1 MNKFQKRITKSMRK
15 NLQDAIV
22 IGHGFG
28 MLEEILETFN
38 TVFILNGPD
47 DIKRRNLINRTS
59 VESLYGL
66 YTVGAMF
73 IDLDQVNLLSK
84 DLESVLKSKPYT
96 EGGVSYFK
104 FKDFWRFVIRS
115 KSWADKTY
123 PKNKTIRLLED
134 LFKARQEV
142 KKITEKSVKVW
153 AVEKIS
159 VEKYVPVKKEKEKA
173 PFE

>member
-47 DIKRRNLINRTS
+47 DIKRRNLVNRAS

-84 DLESVLKSKPYT
+84 DLESVLTNP
-96 EGGVSYFK
+96 
-104 FKDFWRFVIRS
+104 
-115 KSWADKTY
+115 A
-123 PKNKTIRLLED
+123 PD
-134 LFKARQEV
+134 LFIEGNDVIPRTHT
-142 KKITEKSVKVW
+142 KIIYRLGYLAVNQLGWCHQWSVKR
-153 AVEKIS
+153 
-159 VEKYVPVKKEKEKA
+159 
-173 PFE
+173 